1 MITRRTV
8 LFLGLSQLICWGI
21 SYYLIAAFGEVIAD
35 ELGWSSAL
43 VYGGFSAAL
52 VVMGLTSPLTGK
64 LIDQYSGRFVM
75 SAGSLLL
82 AISCAGIALSQSIL
96 AYYISWIVLGFAMR
110 LSLYDAAFA
119 TLVRIAGSGAKRSIS
134 QITLLGGLASTV
146 FWPIGFFLSE
156 AFGWRTALLVY
167 AGFALLTLP
176 LHLSIPKE
184 RFQESETDEELKSAA
199 FEKLNLTG
207 RERIFAGSLYALIFT
222 LLNFLNSAMSAH
234 MIAIL
239 SGLGLAAAV
248 SVWISTLRGIGQ
260 SLARVA
266 EILFGG
272 RLHPFKLTVLA
283 SSLLP
288 LCFVIGL
295 FSGDFLAM
303 AFIFAFLYG
312 AGNGLMTITR
322 GSLPLVLFDNRTY
335 GAFVGKLLVPS
346 FLLSAIAPVFYTV
359 IIEHYGEQTTLLFS
373 VALAFV
379 VFAATLWLKKRYTY
393 TEAA

>member
-8 LFLGLSQLICWGI
+8 LFLGLSQLVCWGI

-82 AISCAGIALSQSIL
+82 AISCAGIALSQSVL

-176 LHLSIPKE
+176 LHLAIPKE

>member
-35 ELGWSSAL
+35 ELGWSGTL

-52 VVMGLTSPLTGK
+52 IVMGLTSPLTGR

-82 AISCAGIALSQSIL
+82 AIGCAGIALSQSVL

-119 TLVRIAGSGAKRSIS
+119 TSVRIAGSGAKRSIS

-146 FWPIGFFLSE
+146 FWPIGFFLS
-156 AFGWRTALLVY
+156 ASFGWRAALLVY

-176 LHLSIPKE
+176 LHLTIPKE
-184 RFQESETDEELKSAA
+184 RFKESKTAENLKSAA

-207 RERIFAGSLYALIFT
+207 RERIYAGSLYALIFT

-260 SLARVA
+260 SLARVG

-272 RLHPFKLTVLA
+272 RLHPFKLTILA

-288 LCFVIGL
+288 LCFAIGL
-295 FSGDFLAM
+295 FSGEFLAL

-359 IIEHYGEQTTLLFS
+359 IIEQYGEQATLLFS

-379 VFAATLWLKKRYTY
+379 VFAASLWLKKRYTY
-393 TEAA
+393 IREI

>member
-1 MITRRTV
+1 MITRRMV

-35 ELGWSSAL
+35 ELGWSGTL

-52 VVMGLTSPLTGK
+52 IVMGLTSPLTGK

-82 AISCAGIALSQSIL
+82 AIGCAGIALSQSVL

-146 FWPIGFFLSE
+146 FWPIGFFLS
-156 AFGWRTALLVY
+156 ASFGWRAALLVY

-176 LHLSIPKE
+176 LHLAIPKE
-184 RFQESETDEELKSAA
+184 RFKESKTAEDLKSAA
-199 FEKLNLTG
+199 FVKLNLTG
-207 RERIFAGSLYALIFT
+207 RERIYAGSLYALIFT

-260 SLARVA
+260 SLARVG

-272 RLHPFKLTVLA
+272 HLHPFKLTILA

-288 LCFVIGL
+288 LCFAIGL
-295 FSGDFLAM
+295 FSGEFLAL

-359 IIEHYGEQTTLLFS
+359 IIEQYGEQATLLFS

-379 VFAATLWLKKRYTY
+379 VFAASLWLKKRYTY
-393 TEAA
+393 KLAN

>member
-8 LFLGLSQLICWGI
+8 LFLGLSQLVCWGI

-35 ELGWSSAL
+35 DLGWSSTL

-52 VVMGLTSPLTGK
+52 AVMGLTSPLTGK

-82 AISCAGIALSQSIL
+82 AIGCAGIALSQSVL

-156 AFGWRTALLVY
+156 SFGWRAALLVY

-176 LHLSIPKE
+176 LHLAILKE
-184 RFQESETDEELKSAA
+184 RFEENGTVVEQKSAA
-199 FEKLNLTG
+199 FEKLNLMG
-207 RERIFAGSLYALIFT
+207 RERIYAGSLYALIFT

-239 SGLGLAAAV
+239 SGLGLAASV

-260 SLARVA
+260 SLARVG

-272 RLHPFKLTVLA
+272 RLHPFKLTILA

-288 LCFVIGL
+288 LCFAIGL
-295 FSGDFLAM
+295 FSGKFLAT

-359 IIEHYGEQTTLLFS
+359 IIEQYGEQATLLFS

-379 VFAATLWLKKRYTY
+379 VFAAASWLKKRYIYKLTD
-393 TEAA
+393 

>member
-8 LFLGLSQLICWGI
+8 IFLGLSQLICWGI
-21 SYYLIAAFGEVIAD
+21 SYYLIAAFGELISAD
-35 ELGWSSAL
+35 LGWSGTA

-52 VVMGLTSPLTGK
+52 AVMGLTSPLTGR

-75 SAGSLLL
+75 SLGSVLL
-82 AISCAGIALSQSIL
+82 AIGCSGIALSSSIFV
-96 AYYISWIVLGFAMR
+96 YYASWIVLGFAMR
-110 LSLYDAAFA
+110 LTLYDAAFA
-119 TLVRIAGSGAKRSIS
+119 SLVRIAGSGAKRSIS

-146 FWPIGFFLSE
+146 FWPIGFFLAES
-156 AFGWRTALLVY
+156 FGWRAALMVY

-176 LHLSIPKE
+176 LHLAIPKE
-184 RFQESETDEELKSAA
+184 RFKENKSAKPA
-199 FEKLNLTG
+199 ETSAAAKLNLTG
-207 RERIFAGSLYALIFT
+207 RERLIAGSLYALIFT
-222 LLNFLNSAMSAH
+222 LISFLNSAMSAH

-260 SLARVA
+260 SLARVG
-266 EILFGG
+266 EILFGS
-272 RLHPFKLTVLA
+272 RLHPFNLAIFA

-288 LCFVIGL
+288 ICFIIGL
-295 FSGDFLAM
+295 FSGELLAT

-346 FLLSAIAPVFYTV
+346 FLLSAIAPIFYTV
-359 IIEHYGEQTTLLFS
+359 VIEQYGEQSALLLS
-373 VALAFV
+373 VALAFL
-379 VFAATLWLKKRYTY
+379 VFASACVLKKRYM
-393 TEAA
+393 

>member
-35 ELGWSSAL
+35 ELGWSGTL

-52 VVMGLTSPLTGK
+52 IVMGLTSPLTGK
-64 LIDQYSGRFVM
+64 LIDKYSGRFVM

-82 AISCAGIALSQSIL
+82 AIGCAGIALSQSVL

-119 TLVRIAGSGAKRSIS
+119 TLVRIAGSDAKRSIS

-146 FWPIGFFLSE
+146 FWPIGFFLS
-156 AFGWRTALLVY
+156 ASFGWRAALLVY
-167 AGFALLTLP
+167 TGFALLTLP
-176 LHLSIPKE
+176 LHLAIPKE
-184 RFQESETDEELKSAA
+184 RFKESKTAEDLKSAA

-207 RERIFAGSLYALIFT
+207 RERIYAGSLYAFIFT

-260 SLARVA
+260 SLARVG

-272 RLHPFKLTVLA
+272 RLHPFKLTILA

-288 LCFVIGL
+288 LCFAIGL
-295 FSGDFLAM
+295 FSGEFLAT

-359 IIEHYGEQTTLLFS
+359 IIEQYGEQATLLFS

-379 VFAATLWLKKRYTY
+379 VFAASLWLKKRYTY
-393 TEAA
+393 KLAN